1 MPKEEWGVK
10 RLCPN
15 CSTRFYDLQKDP
27 MTCPLCGHQFDL
39 ESLLNPKGRASI
51 TKKDESAPEADVSD
65 DIDDTDVLDDEDT
78 DVDLGDDLLEEEDDD
93 TGSIEEIADVPTSDE
108 ES

>member
-1 MPKEEWGVK
+1 M
-10 RLCPN
+10 
-15 CSTRFYDLQKDP
+15 
-27 MTCPLCGHQFDL
+27 
-39 ESLLNPKGRASI
+39 NPKGRASI

-93 TGSIEEIADVPTSDE
+93 TVSIEEIADVPTNDA

>member
-39 ESLLNPKGRASI
+39 ES
-51 TKKDESAPEADVSD
+51 
-65 DIDDTDVLDDEDT
+65 
-78 DVDLGDDLLEEEDDD
+78 
-93 TGSIEEIADVPTSDE
+93 
-108 ES
+108 

>member
-27 MTCPLCGHQFDL
+27 MTCPLCGHHFDL
-39 ESLLNPKGRASI
+39 ESLLNPKSRASI

-93 TGSIEEIADVPTSDE
+93 TVSIEEIADVPTNDE

>member
-1 MPKEEWGVK
+1 
-10 RLCPN
+10 
-15 CSTRFYDLQKDP
+15 
-27 MTCPLCGHQFDL
+27 MTCPLCGHEFDL
-39 ESLLNPKGRASI
+39 ETLLNPKGRSAIS
-51 TKKDESAPEADVSD
+51 KKDESAPEADVTD

-93 TGSIEEIADVPTSDE
+93 TVSIEEIADVPTNDE

>member
-27 MTCPLCGHQFDL
+27 MTCPLCGHQFDS

-93 TGSIEEIADVPTSDE
+93 TVSIEEIADVPTTDE

>member
-39 ESLLNPKGRASI
+39 ESLLNPKSRASI
-51 TKKDESAPEADVSD
+51 TKKDESASEADVSD
-65 DIDDTDVLDDEDT
+65 DIDDTDC
-78 DVDLGDDLLEEEDDD
+78 LLYTSPSPRDQR
-93 TGSIEEIADVPTSDE
+93 GSRMPSSA
-108 ES
+108 

>member
-39 ESLLNPKGRASI
+39 ASLLNPKGRASI

-93 TGSIEEIADVPTSDE
+93 TVSIEEIADVPTNDE

>member
-27 MTCPLCGHQFDL
+27 MTCPLCGHEFDL
-39 ESLLNPKGRASI
+39 EALLNPKGRSAIS
-51 TKKDESAPEADVSD
+51 KKDESAPEADVTD

-93 TGSIEEIADVPTSDE
+93 TVSIEEIADVPTNDE

>member
-1 MPKEEWGVK
+1 ME
-10 RLCPN
+10 
-15 CSTRFYDLQKDP
+15 T
-27 MTCPLCGHQFDL
+27 
-39 ESLLNPKGRASI
+39 LLNPKGRSAIS
-51 TKKDESAPEADVSD
+51 KKDESAPEADVTD

-93 TGSIEEIADVPTSDE
+93 TVSIEEIADVPTNDE